1 MNNKTLK
8 YISISGFFLFLIACS
23 AKKDKFVNRNFH
35 AVTTEYN
42 VLYNG
47 NLALENGVAELVKT
61 YQDNFWEVLP
71 VERMSSVEK
80 GMLPGKQK
88 NADFERAEEKAVK
101 AIQKHSM
108 NIGGTERNPQMDEAY
123 LLLAKARYYDNRFI
137 PSLEALNYILY
148 KYPQSDKIYHAKV
161 WREKVNIRIENNEIA
176 IQNLKKLLTNNLI
189 EGQDLAD
196 ANAMLSQAYMN
207 VGANDSAISTLKIAK
222 ENTKKNEEKARY
234 AFILG
239 QLYESFEYSDSAFVA
254 YQEIIDM
261 KRKAPRRY
269 TIQAHAKQ
277 ASQFDYANGDTLV
290 FLEKF
295 DKLIK
300 DRENR
305 PYLDVLYFQKGLFYD
320 KLGKQELAKQNYN
333 KSIRSFSE
341 DNYLIASD
349 YRNTAEIHFK
359 SAEYKTAGM
368 YYDSTMMRMDDRS
381 REFRRIKKKRDNLE
395 DVIRYEDIAQQNDS
409 ILAVVAMSQPD
420 RVAFYERYIAD
431 LKVEDERK
439 AKAAAELAEKE
450 ANKLLNASSN
460 PGMPTSNAI
469 AGKGMLPPSSL
480 DPSQSTFYFYN
491 PVTVSYGKNEF
502 QKRWGKKQLEE
513 NWRMAKSSNT
523 DNIDLNTDVVVEN
536 DSVATPD
543 LDPRY
548 SVDFYLSQIPTDE
561 KVIDTLAIDRNFA
574 YYQLGLIYK
583 EKFKE
588 YELAASRLET
598 LLKNNPEERLV
609 LPAKYNLYKIY
620 EMIDPAKAQYYKN
633 DIISNYPESRYAQ
646 ILLNP
651 SSGLSDNDNPE
662 VVYKALYRLYE
673 ENHLREAYEEVNAR
687 IDQYLGDE
695 ALPKFEMLKASITGR
710 LEGVEAYK
718 KALTYVS
725 LSYPNNE
732 EGKTAEQIL
741 QRDVPKLEVL
751 NFNPNE
757 GSSYKIVFTK
767 NVTANENKDEL
778 VKKLELYLKD
788 RHSDDLKM
796 SFDIYTMQED
806 FIVLH
811 GFATKE
817 VAAATVSLLNE
828 YKDYKV
834 KDKAYIISTEDYKVV
849 QIKKQFEEWLKL
861 NN

>member
-8 YISISGFFLFLIACS
+8 YISFSGFFFFLIACS
-23 AKKDKFVNRNFH
+23 VKKDKFVNRNFH

-47 NLALENGVAELVKT
+47 NIALENGVAELVKT

-71 VERMSSVEK
+71 VERMASVEK
-80 GMLPGKQK
+80 RMLPGKQK

-123 LLLAKARYYDNRFI
+123 LLLAKARYYDNRFV

-239 QLYESFEYSDSAFVA
+239 QLYESYEYSDSAFVA

-261 KRKAPRRY
+261 KRKAPRHY

-295 DKLIK
+295 NKLIK

-349 YRNTAEIHFK
+349 YRNIAEIYFK
-359 SAEYKTAGM
+359 SAEYKRAGV

-409 ILAVVAMSQPD
+409 ILAVVAMSQSD

-431 LKVEDERK
+431 LKVEDKRK
-439 AKAAAELAEKE
+439 AKEAAELAEKE
-450 ANKLLNASSN
+450 ANKLLNASTN
-460 PGMPTSNAI
+460 LGMPTSNAT
-469 AGKGMLPPSSL
+469 AGKGMMPPSNL

-523 DNIDLNTDVVVEN
+523 DNIDLNSDVVVEN
-536 DSVATPD
+536 DSVVSPE

-583 EKFKE
+583 EKFRE
-588 YELAASRLET
+588 YKLAASRLET
-598 LLKNNPEERLV
+598 LLQNNPEERLV

-620 EMIDPAKAQYYKN
+620 EIIDPAKAQHFKN
-633 DIISNYPESRYAQ
+633 DIIGNYPESRYAQ

-651 SSGLSDNDNPE
+651 SNALSDNDNPE
-662 VVYKALYRLYE
+662 VVYKTLYKQYE
-673 ENHLREAYEEVNAR
+673 ENHLREAYDEVNAR

-695 ALPKFEMLKASITGR
+695 ALPKFEMLKANITGR

-732 EGKTAEQIL
+732 EGKKAEQIL

-757 GSSYKIVFTK
+757 GSSYKVVFTK
-767 NVTANENKDEL
+767 NVAASENKDEL